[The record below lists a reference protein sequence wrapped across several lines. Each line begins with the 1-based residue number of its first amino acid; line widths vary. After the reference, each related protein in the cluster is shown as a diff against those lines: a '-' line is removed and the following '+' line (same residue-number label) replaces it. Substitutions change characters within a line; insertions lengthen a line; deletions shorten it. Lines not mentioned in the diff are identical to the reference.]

1 MMFVL
6 ENGAIAYGDC
16 AAVQYSGAGG
26 REPLFLAADF
36 IPVIEKEIAPLYEGK
51 EITSFREM
59 ADIVDKSI
67 SPSTGKIY
75 HTAIRYGVTQA
86 CLGAVAKSNSKLMA
100 QVITQA

>member
-1 MMFVL
+1 MFIL

-26 REPLFLAADF
+26 RDPLFLAKDF

-59 ADIVDKSI
+59 ADLVDKAI
-67 SPSTGKIY
+67 SPSTGKYI
-75 HTAIRYGVTQA
+75 IP
-86 CLGAVAKSNSKLMA
+86 L
-100 QVITQA
+100 